1 MSLAPPNNSVT
12 KMEFDFIRQFILE
25 RSGIAL
31 DANRMY
37 LVESRL
43 GPLARRRQLNGIS
56 EVVARL
62 RAQRSGDLALAVV
75 EAMTTN
81 ETSFFRDVHPFESLR
96 TTLFPEIIQQK
107 GRVDLW
113 CAACSTGQEPYSIA
127 MVASESFPQLLSQK
141 KLKILATDLSTE
153 VLEKARSGRYSQLEV
168 NRGLPAQLLVKYF
181 KRQGRDWH
189 ISDRLKDAI
198 EFQQTN
204 LLTVRVA
211 QKMDIIFLRN
221 VLIYFKEDNK
231 RRVLT
236 NIRQAL
242 RPGGYLFLG
251 GAETILGLD
260 AAFETVRIGRTLC
273 YRLK

>member
-1 MSLAPPNNSVT
+1 MSLLQQKST
-12 KMEFDFIRQFILE
+12 LSKMEFDFIRQFILE

-43 GPLARRRQLNGIS
+43 GPLARRRKLNGIS

-62 RAQRSGDLALAVV
+62 RTQRSGDLALAVV

-96 TTLFPEIIQQK
+96 TTLFPEIIK
-107 GRVDLW
+107 RRGAIDLW
-113 CAACSTGQEPYSIA
+113 CAACSTGQEPYSITMIA
-127 MVASESFPQLLSQK
+127 NESFPQLISQK
-141 KLKILATDLSTE
+141 KLSILATDLSTE
-153 VLEKARSGRYSQLEV
+153 VLDKARSGRYSQLEV
-168 NRGLPAQLLVKYF
+168 NRGLPAKLLVKYF
-181 KRQGRDWH
+181 KRMGRDWH
-189 ISDRLKDAI
+189 ISDRLKGTID
-198 EFQQTN
+198 FRQTN

-211 QKMDIIFLRN
+211 KQMDIIFLRN
-221 VLIYFKEDNK
+221 VMIYFKEDNK
-231 RRVLT
+231 RRVLA
-236 NIRQAL
+236 NIRKSL